1 VVSTATAIALNTLT
15 APTAIAADPSSN
27 APLVAVVAGQSS
39 GYLQIAAD
47 GGVFA
52 FGGALFQGSA
62 GGGTLNKPVVAA
74 ARTKSGQGYWLAAA
88 DGGVFSFGDAQFY
101 GSMGGKSLNK
111 PIVGAAATSSGAG
124 YWLVASDGGI
134 FAFGDARFYGSMGGK
149 PLNAPVVG
157 MSATPSGAGYWLVA
171 SDGGIFAFGDAKF
184 YGSMGGKP
192 LNKPIVGIATTPSG
206 SGYWLVASD
215 GGIFAF
221 GDAKFFGSMGGQPL
235 SAPVVGIAS
244 TVSGAGYWL
253 IGSDGGMFAFGN
265 ATFSGRAKYTPPA
278 TPNPTTSTSRD
289 LAKSILTTANIQLQS
304 VHASGVSDSA
314 NARQNV
320 IDTSNGLAAKRS
332 SYGGAPGGTIALNS
346 RMLQALLTIGQKQR
360 IRVSEISGGA
370 HSGPSSQHYR
380 GAAIDI
386 DSSAVSFASIVSQ
399 CKSLGAGYAAVEST
413 HAHCDWR

>member
-1 VVSTATAIALNTLT
+1 LAAVVSTATAIALNTLT

-52 FGGALFQGSA
+52 FGGASFQGSA

-111 PIVGAAATSSGAG
+111 PIVGAAATSSGA
-124 YWLVASDGGI
+124 
-134 FAFGDARFYGSMGGK
+134 
-149 PLNAPVVG
+149 
-157 MSATPSGAGYWLVA
+157 
-171 SDGGIFAFGDAKF
+171 
-184 YGSMGGKP
+184 
-192 LNKPIVGIATTPSG
+192 
-206 SGYWLVASD
+206 GYWLVASD

-380 GAAIDI
+380 GTAIDI